1 MHRASDHGSLHLTLV
16 ESFKMLVRAPVS
28 DSMPLSVNIEQH
40 TTFAVELKRQG
51 FFPPHLISPADSLHA
66 IPSIFNNIRFPS
78 L

>member
-1 MHRASDHGSLHLTLV
+1 V
-16 ESFKMLVRAPVS
+16 
-28 DSMPLSVNIEQH
+28 EQH